1 MQLILNHNF
10 DVSIL
15 VVSIVQQLD
24 QILVR
29 KMTKKMKKMKIRVLL
44 LLLLRI
50 DDPWMMMMM
59 MMLPSPNEIPLWM
72 YLSLLLLPLSLLLN
86 HWSIRRMNFVQSMQ
100 TKYKRRMIWR
110 IILLPIYS
118 FHDDDDDDDHEND
131 NENDIYYYI

>member
-15 VVSIVQQLD
+15 VVSIVQQSD

-29 KMTKKMKKMKIRVLL
+29 KMTKKLKKMIRVLL
-44 LLLLRI
+44 LLMLRI

-118 FHDDDDDDDHEND
+118 FHDDDDHEND